1 MGASETVE
9 PAAGG
14 NTAAGDT
21 AVKPVTGGGAT
32 FPFPVHAA
40 GGAHAAPA
48 EKGNV
53 AMTDALSGA
62 GSSAS
67 AAPAPP
73 AGVAGAARPIQ
84 RELERIAERARGDW
98 RLARVL
104 GSDSAGSF
112 LPGTLGAF
120 SVGTR
125 GKCVCGPAVAHQ
137 ALRFRG
143 IYIPR
148 NAVGAAVRRNLWG
161 QVKADISGCDG
172 RPNVAVTGNGLLSR
186 RFD

>member
-21 AVKPVTGGGAT
+21 AVKPVTGGGARA
-32 FPFPVHAA
+32 PVPVHAA
-40 GGAHAAPA
+40 GGAASAAA

-62 GSSAS
+62 GSPAS

-84 RELERIAERARGDW
+84 RELELIAERARGDW
-98 RLARVL
+98 R
-104 GSDSAGSF
+104 
-112 LPGTLGAF
+112 
-120 SVGTR
+120 
-125 GKCVCGPAVAHQ
+125 
-137 ALRFRG
+137 
-143 IYIPR
+143 
-148 NAVGAAVRRNLWG
+148 
-161 QVKADISGCDG
+161 
-172 RPNVAVTGNGLLSR
+172 
-186 RFD
+186 